1 VNPSA
6 GFSRWYARL
15 LRLYPRQYRER
26 MGESMQQTFND
37 LCRERRDAGE
47 GLFGFV
53 LWTFADTFVG
63 ILREDGRSVTQTAKR
78 NWMVLLAVAAA
89 IAIIATALLT
99 KGTENEGA
107 FFYVLA
113 IWFVLS
119 GVLELYARNRRRTP

>member
-1 VNPSA
+1 
-6 GFSRWYARL
+6 
-15 LRLYPRQYRER
+15 
-26 MGESMQQTFND
+26 
-37 LCRERRDAGE
+37 
-47 GLFGFV
+47 
-53 LWTFADTFVG
+53 VG

-99 KGTENEGA
+99 EGTENEGA